1 MATKLVFSG
10 IIIVFFTYGF
20 LKIILL
26 LTSLDRDD
34 IVSKENK
41 NLYIYIYIYIYKCL
55 FKYI

>member
-41 NLYIYIYIYIYKCL
+41 NLYMYIYIYKCL